1 MAQTSKALPGGDS
14 VALLTPHERG
24 LGRHIVPGTV
34 QVAEGPT
41 VKTDTVLGLM
51 KPWAGEGDTGDGVMA
66 RTVYDPKLG
75 CTLAQM
81 EQLSESR

>member
-1 MAQTSKALPGGDS
+1 M
-14 VALLTPHERG
+14 
-24 LGRHIVPGTV
+24 PGTV